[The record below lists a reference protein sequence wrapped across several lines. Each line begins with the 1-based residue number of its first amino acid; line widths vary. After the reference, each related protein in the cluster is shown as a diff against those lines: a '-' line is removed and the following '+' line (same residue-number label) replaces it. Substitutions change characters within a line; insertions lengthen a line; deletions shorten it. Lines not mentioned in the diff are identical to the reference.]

1 VLEKLARERPV
12 VVVLDDIHWAEPTL
26 LDMIEYVAGFA
37 SGPILLACTARPDL
51 FDTRPH
57 WAQTDTIELRALADS
72 DANDLI
78 DALLGQSGISRAMHE
93 QITERAEGNPL
104 FVEQMVALAGEN
116 GAEEIAVPATIQAL
130 LEARLDRLD
139 SPERAILVRGAV
151 EGRLFHRGAVSALL
165 PEEDRDAVTGRLLGL
180 ARKEFVRPDAAL
192 FPGDDAF
199 RFVHILVRDA
209 AYEAA
214 PRELRADLHERFARW
229 IEARADDRLPELE
242 EIVGYH
248 LELSFR
254 HRQALGLLDDD
265 ARNVA
270 TSAGE
275 RLATAGERAVRRGDH
290 RAAANLLERAYAL
303 LPAGERR
310 LELVSPLALALYEAG
325 RVEDAQRLH
334 NEAIAE
340 AQDAGLVRLALR
352 SEIARNQ
359 VRLGTDPSWSAQEA
373 RALAERAIPVFEAAG
388 DDRGLFQAFE
398 LLHDVEWMRGGLEAA
413 VSAGELAVAA
423 AERVGD
429 VNLVARMREG
439 VSAARWF
446 GGSPMSEMKPEVEE
460 SVEWAR
466 AVGHR
471 AMEANSMFALGW
483 AAIEQQDFE
492 EGRRLCEEGI
502 TQLDELGLVVHA
514 AGQRSHFRWGEMI
527 RDSEGV
533 DRRMRIA
540 YETLKAAGE
549 TGFLSTVAAHRA
561 MLLARRG
568 DLDEAVALADE
579 SESLGSVDDVTTQVG
594 LRTARAMI
602 FVRRGDFVGAEV
614 LAREALDRALAK
626 EYVELTASGHLALAD
641 VLNLAGRPQEAGAEM
656 EKALA
661 IFEAKEMADSANAVR
676 AQLAEL
682 QSSGSPSQ

>member
-1 VLEKLARERPV
+1 
-12 VVVLDDIHWAEPTL
+12 
-26 LDMIEYVAGFA
+26 
-37 SGPILLACTARPDL
+37 
-51 FDTRPH
+51 
-57 WAQTDTIELRALADS
+57 
-72 DANDLI
+72 
-78 DALLGQSGISRAMHE
+78 
-93 QITERAEGNPL
+93 
-104 FVEQMVALAGEN
+104 
-116 GAEEIAVPATIQAL
+116 
-130 LEARLDRLD
+130 
-139 SPERAILVRGAV
+139 
-151 EGRLFHRGAVSALL
+151 
-165 PEEDRDAVTGRLLGL
+165 
-180 ARKEFVRPDAAL
+180 
-192 FPGDDAF
+192 
-199 RFVHILVRDA
+199 
-209 AYEAA
+209 
-214 PRELRADLHERFARW
+214 
-229 IEARADDRLPELE
+229 
-242 EIVGYH
+242 
-248 LELSFR
+248 
-254 HRQALGLLDDD
+254 
-265 ARNVA
+265 
-270 TSAGE
+270 
-275 RLATAGERAVRRGDH
+275 
-290 RAAANLLERAYAL
+290 
-303 LPAGERR
+303 